1 MAMEYE
7 LRALRDQIR
16 EKSIFSIKLQK
27 EVGRYLVLLAQL
39 TIKSIVNFTRF
50 DWTVILNM
58 W

>member
-1 MAMEYE
+1 MEYE